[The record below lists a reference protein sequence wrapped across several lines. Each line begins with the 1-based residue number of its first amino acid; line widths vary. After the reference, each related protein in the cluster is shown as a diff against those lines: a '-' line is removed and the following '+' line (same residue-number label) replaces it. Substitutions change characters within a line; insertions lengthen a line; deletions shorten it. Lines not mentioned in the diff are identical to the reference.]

1 MHLPWLLA
9 CTHAGTMLFVK
20 KMAARPGPGARAAN
34 TLQATMDWSED
45 PGFQPCF
52 NTQVADATFLYGAY
66 RSLDVLFISETRA
79 ESRPRFDAAR
89 AHLPRD
95 EAEVP
100 VHPAFC
106 EFKQRFM
113 KFCAHFGYTHPHPF
127 PVDGD
132 AVGHPP
138 PPPGRTGRGGAVP
151 FPTKN
156 VPGPIAAEPAPR
168 TAHHASASYQC
179 PQQ

>member
-1 MHLPWLLA
+1 
-9 CTHAGTMLFVK
+9 
-20 KMAARPGPGARAAN
+20 
-34 TLQATMDWSED
+34 MDWSED

-66 RSLDVLFISETRA
+66 RSLDVLFFSETTA
-79 ESRPRFDAAR
+79 ESQPRFDAAR

-113 KFCAHFGYTHPHPF
+113 NFCAHFGYTHPHPF

-138 PPPGRTGRGGAVP
+138 PPPGRTGRGGRSLSP
-151 FPTKN
+151 PKLY
-156 VPGPIAAEPAPR
+156 PGLLR
-168 TAHHASASYQC
+168 QSLHHATLWVLFWMVMMPPALMHHHPMYEA
-179 PQQ
+179 